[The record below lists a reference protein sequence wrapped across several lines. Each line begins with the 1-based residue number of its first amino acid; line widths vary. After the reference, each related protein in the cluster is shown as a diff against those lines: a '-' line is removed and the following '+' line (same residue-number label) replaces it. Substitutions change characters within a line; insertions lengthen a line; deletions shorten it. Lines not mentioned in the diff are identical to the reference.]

1 VSLTPQGVGLFFVS
15 MPYKKVKNH
24 PECSADKPIGVV
36 KSDDGKLKGCH
47 PSDEAANKQLAALN
61 INEGGTKAGKQPEE
75 WHMGDKLTYTRA
87 LPDTTEVRA
96 EDLLKDTS
104 LPVPFIASTEGVKSD
119 GKDLRMSD
127 WDLSAYERYGPIFWV
142 HDYMHPPLGTG
153 DARTDDKLR
162 VDVTFDQDD
171 PFAMLIRGKAIKGM
185 MAGSVGWETTK
196 DKRNILK
203 EFSMVPMGLDPD
215 SLPEIQ
221 RMGLRA
227 MQSEIMGLLDEDAD
241 KSLTAYLDVL
251 RTEMMNDIKSTL
263 EAMVVADQEEA
274 EENEED
280 IQRDDAPEIE
290 ESEEE
295 EASEELA
302 ELDLERAGSMLSK
315 KNKEDLRK
323 ALELIQGVL
332 DRATPDEV
340 ILEFEPFRGEEE
352 DEDEEP
358 AEVIESVEQRGQEQE
373 QDEETESDLS
383 PDILSQI
390 KAVLN

>member
-1 VSLTPQGVGLFFVS
+1 

-24 PECSADKPIGVV
+24 PKCSAEKPVGVV
-36 KSDDGKLKGCH
+36 KVDGGKLMGCH
-47 PSDEAANKQLAALN
+47 PSEEAANKQLAALN
-61 INEGGTKAGKQPEE
+61 INEGGRKTSRQSAR
-75 WHMGDKLTYTRA
+75 WHMGEKNLTYTRA

-96 EDLLKDTS
+96 EDLLKDAS
-104 LPVPFIASTEGVKSD
+104 LPVPFIASTEGIKSD

-127 WDLSAYERYGPIFWV
+127 WDLSGYNERYGPIFWV

-153 DARTDDKLR
+153 DARADDKLR

-196 DKRNILK
+196 DKVNVLK

-215 SLPEIQ
+215 ALPEIQ

-227 MQSEIMGLLDEDAD
+227 MQSEIMGLLDEDSD

-251 RTEMMNDIKSTL
+251 RTEVMEDIKKTL
-263 EAMVVADQEEA
+263 EAMVKADQEEA
-274 EENEED
+274 EELVED
-280 IQRDDAPEIE
+280 VDETPERDEAPETE
-290 ESEEE
+290 GD
-295 EASEELA
+295 EELA

-352 DEDEEP
+352 DEDEDEDEEP
-358 AEVIESVEQRGQEQE
+358 AEVIESVEQRGQDET